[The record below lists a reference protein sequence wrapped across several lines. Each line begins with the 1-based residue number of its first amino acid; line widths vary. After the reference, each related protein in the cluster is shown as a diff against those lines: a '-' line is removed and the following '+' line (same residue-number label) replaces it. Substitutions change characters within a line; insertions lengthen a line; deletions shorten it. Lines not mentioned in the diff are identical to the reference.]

1 MMPLI
6 RRIRWIQWIRM
17 VLLLCET
24 LLAAPVAYLLL
35 LTGAAI
41 AGAIQKRPRA
51 EKQPAGATAPATRF
65 LILVPAH
72 NEEALLPATLD
83 SLFRLDYPRDLYAVH
98 VVADNCD
105 DRTAELA
112 AARGAHVHERWD
124 PEARGK
130 GYALRWLLERVW
142 AAGEPSGAI
151 GHDAVVILDADSVV
165 TPNFL
170 SAMAAR
176 LERGERVIQAYYAV
190 RDPQRSWGAGLRYA
204 ALTAV
209 HYLRP
214 SGRMALG
221 GSTGLKGNGMVFAA
235 DIPRRFCWTN
245 DLAEDVEYHM
255 QLILAGER
263 VTFAP
268 EAVVYAEMPT
278 TLRGAQ
284 TQNVR
289 WERGRLEQVR
299 RYVPQLMA
307 AAASAE
313 AEGAAGAKGARRRFL
328 LFDAAAE
335 QLIPPFSVIAGATLA
350 LLPAA
355 ILTRARRATAL
366 GLALV
371 AGEAVYSL
379 AALVLARAPVSVYRA
394 LLYAP
399 VFVAWKCWLYVRV
412 LLGLDRAG
420 WVRTARREGA
430 PSVNGGADNNQ
441 VSATSTLPRSDALAR
456 NLVSVEAQ
464 NGRE

>member
-1 MMPLI
+1 MMRLI
-6 RRIRWIQWIRM
+6 RAFLFL
-17 VLLLCET
+17 VGS
-24 LLAAPVAYLLL
+24 LLALPVAYLLL
-35 LTGAAI
+35 LTGSAAAQEVRQRRR
-41 AGAIQKRPRA
+41 AGTHAADQF
-51 EKQPAGATAPATRF
+51 GAPTTRF
-65 LILVPAH
+65 LVLVPAH

-83 SLFRLDYPRDLYAVH
+83 SLSRLDYPGELYTIH

-105 DRTAELA
+105 DRTAEI
-112 AARGAHVHERWD
+112 ARAKGAGGFRVRVHERRD

-130 GYALRWLLERVW
+130 GHALRWLLERVW
-142 AAGEPSGAI
+142 ASGEA
-151 GHDAVVILDADSVV
+151 HDAVVILDADSVV

-170 SAMAAR
+170 RAMAAR
-176 LERGERVIQAYYAV
+176 LECDERVIQAYYAV

-214 SGRMALG
+214 SARMGLG
-221 GSTGLKGNGMVFAA
+221 CSSGLKGNGMVFAA
-235 DIPRRFCWTN
+235 DIPRRYRWTN

-268 EAVVYAEMPT
+268 EAVLYAAMPT

-299 RYVPQLMA
+299 RYAPQLLR
-307 AAASAE
+307 ASL
-313 AEGAAGAKGARRRFL
+313 ARRSFL
-328 LFDAAAE
+328 LFDAAVE
-335 QLIPPFSVIAGATLA
+335 QLIPPFSVIIGATLA

-355 ILTRARRATAL
+355 ILARARRTTAL
-366 GLALV
+366 GLALL
-371 AGEAVYSL
+371 AGEAIYSL
-379 AALVLARAPVSVYRA
+379 AALVLARAPRSVYRA

-399 VFVAWKCWLYVRV
+399 AFIAWKTWLYIRV

-420 WVRTARREGA
+420 WVRTARRDSAATQQGEERVQISRDNTVAPTELERDLSYVEGQ
-430 PSVNGGADNNQ
+430 D
-441 VSATSTLPRSDALAR
+441 
-456 NLVSVEAQ
+456 
-464 NGRE
+464 GRA